1 MGHSVPAMHTNHLAA
16 FIESLRAEIQLRAY
30 VNSGE
35 AERDLD
41 RAWESAAAFDR
52 AFAEYKREFPDAEG
66 GK

>member
-1 MGHSVPAMHTNHLAA
+1 MGHSVLAMHTNHLAM

-52 AFAEYKREFPDAEG
+52 AFAEYKREFPEREG
-66 GK
+66 GA

>member
-1 MGHSVPAMHTNHLAA
+1 MHTNHLAA

-41 RAWESAAAFDR
+41 RA
-52 AFAEYKREFPDAEG
+52 FAEYKREFPDSEG

>member
-1 MGHSVPAMHTNHLAA
+1 MHTNHLAA

-41 RAWESAAAFDR
+41 RAWESVDAFDR
-52 AFAEYKREFPDAEG
+52 AFAEYKREFPEREG
-66 GK
+66 GA

>member
-1 MGHSVPAMHTNHLAA
+1 M

-52 AFAEYKREFPDAEG
+52 AVTEYKREFPDAEG
-66 GK
+66 GA

>member
-1 MGHSVPAMHTNHLAA
+1 M

-41 RAWESAAAFDR
+41 RAWESDAAFDR

-66 GK
+66 GA

>member
-1 MGHSVPAMHTNHLAA
+1 MHTNHLAML
-16 FIESLRAEIQLRAY
+16 IESLRAEIQLRAY

-52 AFAEYKREFPDAEG
+52 AFAEYKREFPDQEG
-66 GK
+66 NA